1 VNVNIPNSLDD
12 IPASEIKYIGQSVDR
27 IEDPSLLTGR
37 TEFIDN
43 LTLPGMLHC
52 AILRSP
58 HAHARVRSIDTT
70 AAEQAPGVVAVVTGE
85 DFQRWCRPIS
95 TVPEKWGS
103 YSLAVDKVRFV
114 GEPVA
119 AVAATSRYLAEDAL
133 ELITVDYEPLPP
145 VMDPTR
151 AMDADSPLVFDEKE
165 TNVMVQ
171 RVFTWGDVDAA
182 FASATHVFTE
192 SFRWHRVGA
201 NPIETFG
208 VVAQWDHVEGELTVH
223 GAYQAAAMMALGL
236 AVRMRLPA
244 NKVRVI
250 PHPHGGSFGG
260 KGGGRGS
267 DIACLLSRKAGGR
280 PVKWIEDRMEYLIGG
295 GGQAWDRRYQA
306 SLAVVDDGR
315 VTGLKVKLLDD
326 IGAGG
331 EGYAAI
337 SAAKP
342 LAAFTG
348 CYAIEAAEYDLT
360 IVATNKL
367 PSSAYRGMG
376 PPPHNFVLEQMMD
389 IAARG
394 LEMDPAEIRRLNY
407 IPPAAFPYTIPSG
420 NEYDSGEYEAA
431 LNRALEMAG
440 YADLREEQARS
451 RANGRLFG
459 IGVVNSI
466 EPGVFNNNIYN
477 LLGRMGG
484 TAVPEG
490 VTVSLDLFG
499 KVTARVGFALEGQGQ
514 YTFVAQLLADYF
526 GITPPDVR
534 VVCVDTLSAPPH
546 FGPGGS
552 RMAVALSGAVLGA
565 ADILRQRLE
574 HVAAA
579 LLSQPEGSMELMD
592 GELRPKSGH
601 GMKLT
606 LQQVVG
612 AILTRSDLLP
622 PGVEPSAEA
631 TYVWTAPDRGMPD
644 DEGRAKSYLTAAN
657 ACHLVAVEIDPDT
670 GKVNILKYVVADDCG
685 TRLNPAT
692 VEGMTQ
698 GGIAQGIGAALLE
711 EYVYDDSGQILT
723 STYMDYLIPTVHEVP
738 VAEKAALVTPSPL
751 TPLGTKGM
759 GEGAMNTT
767 PAAIMSAI
775 NDALLPLGVQCRE
788 VPASPDRLW
797 RLIQQVKSP
806 QAGA

>member
-1 VNVNIPNSLDD
+1 MSVNIPNSLDGL
-12 IPASEIKYIGQSVDR
+12 PTSRVRYISQPVER
-27 IEDPSLLTGR
+27 VEDPSLLTGR
-37 TEFIDN
+37 TDFIDN

-52 AILRSP
+52 AILRSTY
-58 HAHARVRSIDTT
+58 AHARITRIDTS
-70 AAEQAPGVVAVVTGE
+70 AAEQAPGVVAVATGE
-85 DFQRWCRPIS
+85 DFKRWCRPIS

-103 YSLAVDKVRFV
+103 YSLAKEKVRFV

-119 AVAATSRYLAEDAL
+119 AVAAMSRYLAEDAI
-133 ELITVDYEPLPP
+133 ELIRVDYEPLPP
-145 VMDPTR
+145 MIDAQK
-151 AMDADSPLVFDEKE
+151 AMEPDSPLVFEERE

-182 FASATHVFTE
+182 FAQAAHVFSE
-192 SFRWHRVGA
+192 SFRWHRLGA
-201 NPIETFG
+201 NPLETFG
-208 VVAQWDHVEGELTVH
+208 VVAQWDPVENTLSVH
-223 GAYQAAAMMALGL
+223 GAYQAPSMMAMGL
-236 AVRMRLPA
+236 AVRMRLAP
-244 NKVRVI
+244 NKVRVM

-267 DIACLLSRKAGGR
+267 DIASLLSRKAGGR
-280 PVKWIEDRMEYLIGG
+280 PVKWIEDRMEYLTGG
-295 GGQAWDRRYQA
+295 GGQAWDRHYEA
-306 SLAVVDDGR
+306 SVAVKADGT
-315 VTGLKVKLLDD
+315 VMGLKVKLLDD

-348 CYAIEAAEYDLT
+348 CYTIEAASYDLT

-394 LEMDPAEIRRLNY
+394 LRMDPAEFRRRNY
-407 IPPAAFPYTIPSG
+407 IPEDRFPYTIPSG
-420 NEYDSGEYEAA
+420 NEYDSGNYEAT
-431 LNRALEMAG
+431 LDKALELAG
-440 YADLREEQARS
+440 YDKLRDEQS
-451 RANGRLFG
+451 RARAEGRLFG
-459 IGVVNSI
+459 VGVVNSI

-477 LLGRMGG
+477 VLGRMGG

-490 VTVSLDLFG
+490 VTISFDLFG
-499 KVTARVGFALEGQGQ
+499 KIVVRVGFSLEGQGQ
-514 YTFVAQLLADYF
+514 YTFVAQILADYF
-526 GITPPDVR
+526 GLTPADVR
-534 VVCVDTLSAPPH
+534 VVCVDTLSSPPH

-565 ADILRQRLE
+565 ADQLRQKLE
-574 HVAAA
+574 TVAAA
-579 LLSQPEGSMELMD
+579 LLRQPEGSMELMD
-592 GELRPKSGH
+592 GELRPRSGE

-622 PGVEPSAEA
+622 PGTEPSAEA

-657 ACHLVAVEIDPDT
+657 ACHVVAVEIDRDT
-670 GKVNILKYVVADDCG
+670 GKVNILRYCVADDCG

-711 EYVYDDSGQILT
+711 EYVYDDAGQILT

-738 VAEKAALVTPSPL
+738 ASEKAVLVTPSPF

-767 PAAIMSAI
+767 PAAVMSAI

-788 VPASPDRLW
+788 VPASPNRIWALVQ
-797 RLIQQVKSP
+797 RANLRQGE
-806 QAGA
+806 A

>member
-1 VNVNIPNSLDD
+1 
-12 IPASEIKYIGQSVDR
+12 
-27 IEDPSLLTGR
+27 
-37 TEFIDN
+37 
-43 LTLPGMLHC
+43 
-52 AILRSP
+52 
-58 HAHARVRSIDTT
+58 
-70 AAEQAPGVVAVVTGE
+70 
-85 DFQRWCRPIS
+85 
-95 TVPEKWGS
+95 
-103 YSLAVDKVRFV
+103 
-114 GEPVA
+114 
-119 AVAATSRYLAEDAL
+119 
-133 ELITVDYEPLPP
+133 
-145 VMDPTR
+145 
-151 AMDADSPLVFDEKE
+151 
-165 TNVMVQ
+165 
-171 RVFTWGDVDAA
+171 
-182 FASATHVFTE
+182 
-192 SFRWHRVGA
+192 
-201 NPIETFG
+201 
-208 VVAQWDHVEGELTVH
+208 
-223 GAYQAAAMMALGL
+223 MMAMGL
-236 AVRMRLPA
+236 AVRMRLAP
-244 NKVRVI
+244 NKVRVV

-267 DIACLLSRKAGGR
+267 DIASLLSRKAGGR
-280 PVKWIEDRMEYLIGG
+280 PVKWIEDRMEYLTGG
-295 GGQAWDRRYQA
+295 GGQAWDRHYEA
-306 SLAVVDDGR
+306 SVAVKADGT
-315 VTGLKVKLLDD
+315 VMGLKVKLLDD
-326 IGAGG
+326 VGAGG

-348 CYAIEAAEYDLT
+348 CYTIQAALYDLT

-394 LEMDPAEIRRLNY
+394 LGMDAAEFRRRNY
-407 IPPAAFPYTIPSG
+407 IPEDRFPYTIPSG
-420 NEYDSGEYEAA
+420 NEYDSGNYEATLDKA
-431 LNRALEMAG
+431 LGIAG
-440 YADLREEQARS
+440 YDKLREEQS
-451 RANGRLFG
+451 RARAEGRLFG
-459 IGVVNSI
+459 IGIVNSI

-477 LLGRMGG
+477 VFGRMGG

-490 VTVSLDLFG
+490 VTISFDLFG
-499 KVTARVGFALEGQGQ
+499 KIVVRVGFSLEGQGQ
-514 YTFVAQLLADYF
+514 YTFVAQILADYF
-526 GITPPDVR
+526 GLTPADVR
-534 VVCVDTLSAPPH
+534 VVCVDTLSSPPH

-565 ADILRQRLE
+565 ADLLRQKLE
-574 HVAAA
+574 MVAAA
-579 LLSQPEGSMELMD
+579 LLRQPEGSIELMD
-592 GELRPKSGH
+592 GELRPRSGE

-622 PGVEPSAEA
+622 PGTEPSAEA

-657 ACHLVAVEIDPDT
+657 ACHVVAVEIDRDT
-670 GKVNILKYVVADDCG
+670 GKVNILRYCVADDCG

-738 VAEKAALVTPSPL
+738 SSEKAVLVTPSPF

-767 PAAIMSAI
+767 PAAVMSAI

-788 VPASPDRLW
+788 VPASQNRLW
-797 RLIQQVKSP
+797 ALMQQ
-806 QAGA
+806 ANTRRGET

>member
-1 VNVNIPNSLDD
+1 VNVNIPRSLDG
-12 IPASEIKYIGQSVDR
+12 IPASEIKYIGQPVER
-27 IEDPSLLTGR
+27 VEDPSLLTGR

-43 LTLPGMLHC
+43 LTLPRMLHA

-58 HAHARVRSIDTT
+58 HAHARVLSVDTS
-70 AAEQAPGVVAVVTGE
+70 AAEQAPGVVAVITGA
-85 DFQRWCRPIS
+85 DFKEMCRPIS
-95 TVPEKWGS
+95 TVPEKWGA
-103 YSLAVDKVRFV
+103 YSLAADKVRFV

-133 ELITVDYEPLPP
+133 ELIRVDYEPLPA
-145 VMDPTR
+145 VMDPEK
-151 AMDADSPLVFDEKE
+151 AMEAESALVFDEKE

-171 RVFTWGDVDAA
+171 RTFTWGDADGAFSSAA
-182 FASATHVFTE
+182 HVFTE

-201 NPIETFG
+201 NPMETFG
-208 VVAQWDHVEGELTVH
+208 VVAQWDPVEEELTVH

-236 AVRMRLPA
+236 AVRNRLPA

-267 DIACLLSRKAGGR
+267 DVACLLSRKSGGR
-280 PVKWIEDRMEYLIGG
+280 PVKYIEDRMEYLIGG
-295 GGQAWDRRYQA
+295 GAQAWDRRYEA
-306 SLAVVDDGR
+306 SLAVDSEGR
-315 VTGLKVKLLDD
+315 VTGLRIKLLDD

-342 LAAFTG
+342 LSAFTG
-348 CYAIEAAEYDLT
+348 CYAIEAAQYDLT

-394 LEMDPAEIRRLNY
+394 LGLDPGEFRRKNY
-407 IPPAAFPYTIPSG
+407 IPADAFPYTIPSG
-420 NEYDSGEYEAA
+420 NEYDSGDYQAA
-431 LNRALEMAG
+431 LDKTLEMAG
-440 YADLREEQARS
+440 YAALREEQAKA
-451 RANGRLFG
+451 RAEGRLFG

-477 LLGRMGG
+477 VLGRMGG

-490 VTVSLDLFG
+490 VTLSLDLFG

-514 YTFVAQLLADYF
+514 YTFVAQILADYF
-526 GITPPDVR
+526 GLTPADVR
-534 VVCVDTLSAPPH
+534 VVCADTLTSAPG

-552 RMAVALSGAVLGA
+552 RMAVSLSGAVLGA

-574 HVAAA
+574 LVAAA
-579 LLSQPEGSMELMD
+579 LLSQPEGTYELMD
-592 GELRPKSGH
+592 GELRPKSGQ
-601 GMKLT
+601 GMTLT

-670 GKVNILKYVVADDCG
+670 GLVEILKYVVADDCG

-738 VAEKAALVTPSPL
+738 SAEKAAIVTPSPL

-797 RLIQQVKSP
+797 RLIQQSKSENR
-806 QAGA
+806 AG

>member
-1 VNVNIPNSLDD
+1 VSVNIPKSLDEL
-12 IPASEIKYIGQSVDR
+12 PTSRVRYISQPVERVEG
-27 IEDPSLLTGR
+27 PSLLTGR
-37 TEFIDN
+37 TDFIDN

-58 HAHARVRSIDTT
+58 YAHARITGIDTS
-70 AAEQAPGVVAVVTGE
+70 AAEQAPGVVAVATGE
-85 DFQRWCRPIS
+85 DFKRWCRPIS

-103 YSLAVDKVRFV
+103 YSLATEKVRFV

-119 AVAATSRYLAEDAL
+119 AVAATSRYLAEDAI
-133 ELITVDYEPLPP
+133 ELIRVDYERLPP
-145 VMDPTR
+145 MI
-151 AMDADSPLVFDEKE
+151 DAQKATEPDSPLVFEERE

-182 FASATHVFTE
+182 FAQAAHVFSE

-201 NPIETFG
+201 NPLETFG
-208 VVAQWDHVEGELTVH
+208 AVAQWDPVENTLTVH
-223 GAYQAAAMMALGL
+223 GAYQAPSMMAMGL
-236 AVRMRLPA
+236 AVRMRLAP
-244 NKVRVI
+244 NKVRVV

-267 DIACLLSRKAGGR
+267 DIASLLSRKAGGR
-280 PVKWIEDRMEYLIGG
+280 PVKWIEDRMEYLTGG
-295 GGQAWDRRYQA
+295 GGQAWDRHYEA
-306 SLAVVDDGR
+306 SVAVKADGT
-315 VTGLKVKLLDD
+315 VMGLKVKLLDD
-326 IGAGG
+326 VGAGG

-348 CYAIEAAEYDLT
+348 CYTIQAALYDLT

-394 LEMDPAEIRRLNY
+394 LGMDAAEFRRRNY
-407 IPPAAFPYTIPSG
+407 IPEDRFPYTIPSG
-420 NEYDSGEYEAA
+420 NEYDSGNYEATLDKA
-431 LNRALEMAG
+431 LGIAG
-440 YADLREEQARS
+440 YDKLREEQS
-451 RANGRLFG
+451 RARAEGRLFG
-459 IGVVNSI
+459 IGIVNSI

-477 LLGRMGG
+477 VFGRMGG

-490 VTVSLDLFG
+490 VTISFDLFG
-499 KVTARVGFALEGQGQ
+499 KIVVRVGFSLEGQGQ
-514 YTFVAQLLADYF
+514 YTFVAQILADYF
-526 GITPPDVR
+526 GLTPADVR
-534 VVCVDTLSAPPH
+534 VVCVDTLSSPPH

-565 ADILRQRLE
+565 ADLLRQKLE
-574 HVAAA
+574 MVAAA
-579 LLSQPEGSMELMD
+579 LLRQPEGSIELMD
-592 GELRPKSGH
+592 GELRPRSGE

-622 PGVEPSAEA
+622 PGTEPSAEA

-657 ACHLVAVEIDPDT
+657 ACHVVAVEIDRDT
-670 GKVNILKYVVADDCG
+670 GKVNILRYCVADDCG

-738 VAEKAALVTPSPL
+738 SSEKAVLVTPSPF

-767 PAAIMSAI
+767 PAAVMSAI

-788 VPASPDRLW
+788 VPASQNRLW
-797 RLIQQVKSP
+797 ALMQQ
-806 QAGA
+806 ANTRRGET

>member
-1 VNVNIPNSLDD
+1 VSVNIPNSLDGL
-12 IPASEIKYIGQSVDR
+12 PTSRVRYISQPVER
-27 IEDPSLLTGR
+27 VEDPSLLTGR
-37 TEFIDN
+37 TDFIDN

-52 AILRSP
+52 AILRSTY
-58 HAHARVRSIDTT
+58 AHARITRIDTS
-70 AAEQAPGVVAVVTGE
+70 AAEQAPGVVAVATGE
-85 DFQRWCRPIS
+85 DFKRWCRPIS

-103 YSLAVDKVRFV
+103 YSLAKEKVRFV

-119 AVAATSRYLAEDAL
+119 AVAAMSRYLAEDAI
-133 ELITVDYEPLPP
+133 ELIRVDYEPLPP
-145 VMDPTR
+145 MIDAQK
-151 AMDADSPLVFDEKE
+151 AMEPDSPLVFEERE

-182 FASATHVFTE
+182 FAQAAHVFSE
-192 SFRWHRVGA
+192 SFRWHRLGA
-201 NPIETFG
+201 NPLETFG
-208 VVAQWDHVEGELTVH
+208 VVAQWDPVENTLSVH
-223 GAYQAAAMMALGL
+223 GAYQAPSMMAMGL
-236 AVRMRLPA
+236 AVRMRLAP
-244 NKVRVI
+244 NKVRVM

-267 DIACLLSRKAGGR
+267 DIASLLSRKAGGR
-280 PVKWIEDRMEYLIGG
+280 PVKWIEDRMEYLTGG
-295 GGQAWDRRYQA
+295 GGQAWDRHYEA
-306 SLAVVDDGR
+306 SVAVKADGT
-315 VTGLKVKLLDD
+315 VMGLKVKLLDD

-348 CYAIEAAEYDLT
+348 CYTIEAASYDLT

-394 LEMDPAEIRRLNY
+394 LRMDPAEFRRRNY
-407 IPPAAFPYTIPSG
+407 IPEDRFPYTIPSG
-420 NEYDSGEYEAA
+420 NEYDSGNYEAT
-431 LNRALEMAG
+431 LDKALELAG
-440 YADLREEQARS
+440 YDKLRDEQS
-451 RANGRLFG
+451 RARAEGRLFG
-459 IGVVNSI
+459 VGVVNSI

-477 LLGRMGG
+477 VLGRMGG

-490 VTVSLDLFG
+490 VTISFDLFG
-499 KVTARVGFALEGQGQ
+499 KIVVRVGFSLEGQGQ
-514 YTFVAQLLADYF
+514 YTFVAQILADYF
-526 GITPPDVR
+526 GLTPADVR
-534 VVCVDTLSAPPH
+534 VVCVDTLSSPPH

-565 ADILRQRLE
+565 ADQLRQKLE
-574 HVAAA
+574 TVAAA
-579 LLSQPEGSMELMD
+579 LLRQPEGSMELMD
-592 GELRPKSGH
+592 GELRPRSGE

-622 PGVEPSAEA
+622 PGTEPSAEA

-657 ACHLVAVEIDPDT
+657 ACHVVAVEIDRDT
-670 GKVNILKYVVADDCG
+670 GKVNILRYCVADDCG

-711 EYVYDDSGQILT
+711 EYVYDDAGQILT

-738 VAEKAALVTPSPL
+738 ASEKAVLVTPSPF

-767 PAAIMSAI
+767 PAAVMSAI

-788 VPASPDRLW
+788 VPASPNRIWALVQ
-797 RLIQQVKSP
+797 RANLRQGE
-806 QAGA
+806 A

>member
-1 VNVNIPNSLDD
+1 VHANGWKLIVWFEPERV
-12 IPASEIKYIGQSVDR
+12 AGGTW
-27 IEDPSLLTGR
+27 LT
-37 TEFIDN
+37 EHH
-43 LTLPGMLHC
+43 PQW
-52 AILRSP
+52 IL
-58 HAHARVRSIDTT
+58 
-70 AAEQAPGVVAVVTGE
+70 
-85 DFQRWCRPIS
+85 
-95 TVPEKWGS
+95 
-103 YSLAVDKVRFV
+103 
-114 GEPVA
+114 
-119 AVAATSRYLAEDAL
+119 
-133 ELITVDYEPLPP
+133 
-145 VMDPTR
+145 
-151 AMDADSPLVFDEKE
+151 
-165 TNVMVQ
+165 
-171 RVFTWGDVDAA
+171 
-182 FASATHVFTE
+182 
-192 SFRWHRVGA
+192 
-201 NPIETFG
+201 
-208 VVAQWDHVEGELTVH
+208 
-223 GAYQAAAMMALGL
+223 
-236 AVRMRLPA
+236 
-244 NKVRVI
+244 
-250 PHPHGGSFGG
+250 GG

-267 DIACLLSRKAGGR
+267 DIACLLSRKAAGR

-295 GGQAWDRRYQA
+295 GGQAWDRRYEA
-306 SLAVVDDGR
+306 SLAVDAEGKA
-315 VTGLKVKLLDD
+315 TGFRVKLLDD

-342 LAAFTG
+342 LSAFTG
-348 CYAIEAAEYDLT
+348 CYTIPAAQYDLT

-394 LEMDPAEIRRLNY
+394 LGLDPAEFRRRNY
-407 IPPAAFPYTIPSG
+407 IPADAFPYTIPSG
-420 NEYDSGEYEAA
+420 NEYDSGNYEAA
-431 LNRALEMAG
+431 LDTALELAA
-440 YADLREEQARS
+440 YQDLRESQAAA
-451 RANGRLFG
+451 RAEGRLYG

-466 EPGVFNNNIYN
+466 EPGVIYN
-477 LLGRMGG
+477 VLGRMGG

-490 VTVSLDLFG
+490 VTLSLDLFG

-514 YTFVAQLLADYF
+514 YTFVAQILADYF
-526 GITPPDVR
+526 GLTPADVR
-534 VVCVDTLSAPPH
+534 VVCVDTLSAPPA

-552 RMAVALSGAVLGA
+552 RLAVALSGAVLGA
-565 ADILRQRLE
+565 AGILRRRLE
-574 HVAAA
+574 RVADA

-592 GELRPKSGH
+592 GELRPKSGQ

-612 AILTRSDLLP
+612 ALLTRSDLLP

-631 TYVWTAPDRGMPD
+631 TYVWTAPDRGVAD
-644 DEGRAKSYLTAAN
+644 EEGRAKSYLTAAN
-657 ACHLVAVEIDPDT
+657 ACHIVAVEIDPDT
-670 GKVNILKYVVADDCG
+670 GKVDILKYVIADDCG

-698 GGIAQGIGAALLE
+698 GGVAQGVGAALLE

-738 VAEKAALVTPSPL
+738 HTEKAALTTPSPF

-797 RLIQQVKSP
+797 RLIQQAKRP
-806 QAGA
+806 QTDG